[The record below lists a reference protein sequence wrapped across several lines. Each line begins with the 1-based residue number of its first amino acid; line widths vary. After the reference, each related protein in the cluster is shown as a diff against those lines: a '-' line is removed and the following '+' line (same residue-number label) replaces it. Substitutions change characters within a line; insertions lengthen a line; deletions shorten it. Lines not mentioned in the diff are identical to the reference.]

1 MLLSYKCTY
10 LWYSFFSGVIYCSIR
25 LLALWRKVR
34 FHVKLY
40 VVVRAL
46 EWFRFLFLTCICF
59 FLFVCTSPS
68 FALSFMMLVDY
79 FSCWDASRL
88 NQKGEERSFTRLV
101 LPFIVNL
108 WDHICDSISLAAF
121 VSLNEACICVCMYLL
136 GFQFGIFPGKTNLAI
151 DLLII
156 NFFHGLWFGKD
167 ILSLVWS
174 GICQILLEVN
184 HVTVWWLWCL
194 YSVESALW
202 FI

>member
-10 LWYSFFSGVIYCSIR
+10 LWYLFFSGVIYCSIR

-108 WDHICDSISLAAF
+108 WDRSLAQSHVECSTHLF
-121 VSLNEACICVCMYLL
+121 GPQSPGLCL
-136 GFQFGIFPGKTNLAI
+136 GIFMLVLASSNNEFNGEFAI
-151 DLLII
+151 EFPAFCVL
-156 NFFHGLWFGKD
+156 K
-167 ILSLVWS
+167 
-174 GICQILLEVN
+174 
-184 HVTVWWLWCL
+184 
-194 YSVESALW
+194 
-202 FI
+202 